1 MTEEQTG
8 PQLHDRATRGETL
21 SEEEQTRLA
30 RWYHE
35 EDEREVKRL
44 GLDRPEGELPD
55 LSVRIEA
62 SLVQIRSLTEQLHEL
77 SAQNDGLRRDI
88 LMLRREVAQRTS
100 TQPA

>member
-35 EDEREVKRL
+35 EDEREVK
-44 GLDRPEGELPD
+44 
-55 LSVRIEA
+55 
-62 SLVQIRSLTEQLHEL
+62 
-77 SAQNDGLRRDI
+77 
-88 LMLRREVAQRTS
+88 
-100 TQPA
+100 